1 MALWGNTD
9 TANNKPHFSE
19 AREVVPVT
27 SFITANATTAGNT
40 IVVTTAIEFFNPS
53 ASPAMQMTST
63 MIAAGM
69 YVYSADAN
77 NAVSRSAKDLS
88 IFDVSEASFWRSNN
102 VVTTVDTANNTIRL
116 ANPVMGTLAAGQR
129 LYVANTISRHTNTTA
144 LNYANDTILITATR
158 IANTQGTTG
167 AAGST
172 VANTRLGNV
181 NAGWNKITRK
191 INNDGTVRFLKET
204 LVALANPTA
213 ANTQS
218 ANTSANGI
226 FGGV

>member
-9 TANNKPHFSE
+9 TANNKPHFSLE
-19 AREVVPVT
+19 REVTPVT
-27 SFITANATTAGNT
+27 SLVTANATTAGNT
-40 IVVTTAIEFFNPS
+40 IVVTSNTNFALIS
-53 ASPAMQMTST
+53 
-63 MIAAGM
+63 AGM

-77 NAVSRSAKDLS
+77 NSVSLSAKDLS
-88 IFDVSEASFWRSNN
+88 IIDGNEASFWRSNN
-102 VVTTVDTANNTIRL
+102 NIASVDTANSRIRL
-116 ANPVMGTLAAGQR
+116 TNPVMGTLASGQNVYIGTGIAYR
-129 LYVANTISRHTNTTA
+129 ATSS
-144 LNYANDTILITATR
+144 NYANDTILITATR

-167 AAGST
+167 GAGST
-172 VANTRLGNV
+172 VANTKIGNV
-181 NAGWNKITRK
+181 NTGWNKITRK

>member
-9 TANNKPHFSE
+9 TANNKPHFSLE
-19 AREVVPVT
+19 REVTPVT
-27 SFITANATTAGNT
+27 SLVTANATTAGNT
-40 IVVTTAIEFFNPS
+40 IVVTSNTNFALIS
-53 ASPAMQMTST
+53 
-63 MIAAGM
+63 AGM

-77 NAVSRSAKDLS
+77 NSVSLSAKDLT
-88 IFDVSEASFWRSNN
+88 IFDGNEASFWRSNN
-102 VVTTVDTANNTIRL
+102 NIASIDTANSRIRL
-116 ANPVMGTLAAGQR
+116 TNPVMGTLASGQNVYIGSGIAYR
-129 LYVANTISRHTNTTA
+129 ATA
-144 LNYANDTILITATR
+144 SNYANDTILVTATR
-158 IANTQGTTG
+158 MANTQGTTG
-167 AAGST
+167 GAGST
-172 VANTRLGNV
+172 VANTKIGNV
-181 NAGWNKITRK
+181 NTGWNKITRK